1 MPCLVTLRRSKE
13 RRPDGSPATVCSAGD
28 ILAIGTHDI
37 RSRRCRHCRCVRACS
52 RHRSAR
58 LLNQEG
64 SPVNTINDSHD
75 LHRPINDEHANVHA
89 CAHAGAADAKPYDD
103 ALSHWR
109 QARLD
114 TRVIWRRQL
123 TLQDGISVLLAA
135 WQMPHSMRWEWE
147 AIDLRQDRHLCGG
160 NCDSSLAAMRAA
172 DAWPALCG
180 DEVAVLA

>member
-1 MPCLVTLRRSKE
+1 M
-13 RRPDGSPATVCSAGD
+13 
-28 ILAIGTHDI
+28 
-37 RSRRCRHCRCVRACS
+37 
-52 RHRSAR
+52 
-58 LLNQEG
+58 
-64 SPVNTINDSHD
+64 NTSIDSHD
-75 LHRPINDEHANVHA
+75 LHRSINDEHANVHA
-89 CAHAGAADAKPYDD
+89 CAYAGDADAKPYDD

-123 TLQDGISVLLAA
+123 MLQGGMSVLLAA
-135 WQMPHSMRWEWE
+135 WQMPHSLRWEWE
-147 AIDLRQDRHLCGG
+147 AIDLLQDRHLCGG